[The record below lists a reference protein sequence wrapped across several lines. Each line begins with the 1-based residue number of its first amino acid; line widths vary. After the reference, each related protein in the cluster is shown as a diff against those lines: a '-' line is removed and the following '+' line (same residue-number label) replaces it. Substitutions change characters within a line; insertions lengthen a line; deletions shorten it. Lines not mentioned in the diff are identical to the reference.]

1 MKIYNVCNIELIGY
15 FCCLDISENSIDA
28 CVLVTI
34 NWCDVVLFHWSRAVA
49 CGFAWRKS
57 HRYMLHVVNAMWV
70 WWTCAYFKS
79 CLCI

>member
-49 CGFAWRKS
+49 CGFA
-57 HRYMLHVVNAMWV
+57 
-70 WWTCAYFKS
+70 
-79 CLCI
+79 